1 MLNFI
6 QNGTQPVPERP
17 VGLDQEE
24 GFDEQLVGPHAAPAV
39 PVAVEVGDEEGEVLR
54 FLVGQRDDAIAV
66 LGGEP
71 LDRRTQRRLEAPLRL
86 GRQLGRLGRLPL
98 AAVRLVLLEITAH
111 PLAAVEEVLL
121 GGAAQSAELIEMPVA
136 HPRHRPATLAVDDD
150 DGVAR
155 CQVLPHERLV
165 GLGQLQPLDAEIGHQ
180 LQHQPILVR
189 IVHVVELDFWV
200 GLQQLLARLPAGL
213 EPGDRV
219 IGMNVRLA
227 HRHEDGLRQPGMPSA
242 AARWVKAP
250 FDEPIMTP
258 G

>member
-1 MLNFI
+1 
-6 QNGTQPVPERP
+6 
-17 VGLDQEE
+17 
-24 GFDEQLVGPHAAPAV
+24 
-39 PVAVEVGDEEGEVLR
+39 
-54 FLVGQRDDAIAV
+54 
-66 LGGEP
+66 
-71 LDRRTQRRLEAPLRL
+71 
-86 GRQLGRLGRLPL
+86 
-98 AAVRLVLLEITAH
+98 VRLVLLEIAAH
-111 PLAAVEEVLL
+111 PLAALEEVLL
-121 GGAAQSAELIEMPVA
+121 GGAAQSAELKEMPVA
-136 HPRHRPATLAVDDD
+136 HPRHRPAPLAVDDD

-189 IVHVVELDFWV
+189 IVHVVELDFRV

-227 HRHEDGLRQPGMPSA
+227 HRHEDGLRQPGHAQRGREMGQG
-242 AARWVKAP
+242 P